1 MEAIITTESGG
12 KRTIIT
18 PTQLGDAEIRARNSN
33 FVGLSPIPN
42 QLKNIATPTER
53 PFRVSVEG
61 NIGAGKSTFIKYFS
75 QFPEI
80 ETYAEPIE
88 WWRNCQGHNLLELL
102 YKDIEKWHST
112 FQTYVQLTRVKI
124 QSSKPTKSSTTVQ
137 MFERSVQNNRFCFV
151 EQAYNNG
158 YLNVID
164 YDIQDK
170 WYRWIRQYLD
180 IDLDLIV
187 YLRSSPETAYERTVA
202 RNRSEES
209 GISLE
214 YLKQLHDAHE
224 RWLMSN
230 DDRFNTIPVVVL
242 DADKTINDIIAEY
255 KLHEHKIMGYD
266 KKGQQA
272 VSKDDKERV
281 KKSLTDKF

>member
-1 MEAIITTESGG
+1 M
-12 KRTIIT
+12 K
-18 PTQLGDAEIRARNSN
+18 LCVL
-33 FVGLSPIPN
+33 F
-42 QLKNIATPTER
+42 
-53 PFRVSVEG
+53 
-61 NIGAGKSTFIKYFS
+61 
-75 QFPEI
+75 
-80 ETYAEPIE
+80 
-88 WWRNCQGHNLLELL
+88 
-102 YKDIEKWHST
+102 
-112 FQTYVQLTRVKI
+112 
-124 QSSKPTKSSTTVQ
+124 
-137 MFERSVQNNRFCFV
+137 
-151 EQAYNNG
+151 
-158 YLNVID
+158 YL
-164 YDIQDK
+164 
-170 WYRWIRQYLD
+170 
-180 IDLDLIV
+180 V

-230 DDRFNTIPVVVL
+230 DERFNTIPVVVL

-255 KLHEHKIMGYD
+255 KLHEHKIMGHE